1 MMVLAEMHRAAP
13 PPSPREYAPDLPEAL
28 EQIVLK
34 VLSKEPSARYRTA
47 DQLGR
52 VLTTLLEQSGEL
64 SDSAQLAV
72 ALATAE
78 AEPSPAPS
86 TAAPF
91 RRIDYVAVVLGLLAF
106 LAVGG
111 LIPLWLWACL
121 LYPSCPILSP

>member
-13 PPSPREYAPDLPEAL
+13 PPSPREYVPDLPEAL

-52 VLTTLLEQSGEL
+52 VLTTLLEQSGGL
-64 SDSAQLAV
+64 SEN
-72 ALATAE
+72 ALLVVSQAAAE
-78 AEPSPAPS
+78 AEAVPAPS

-121 LYPSCPILSP
+121 LYPTCPILTP